1 MGTTALLEVSHM
13 WCDLLSELQ
22 NCEIDLRF
30 RKTAC
35 MVWQLISGAVFMIH
49 FINFDCWIVLP
60 LFMKIVQQSKKVLKL
75 RSKIKI

>member
-22 NCEIDLRF
+22 NFEFHLRF

-35 MVWQLISGAVFMIH
+35 MVWQLISGAVFMMT
-49 FINFDCWIVLP
+49 FIYF
-60 LFMKIVQQSKKVLKL
+60 
-75 RSKIKI
+75 

>member
-13 WCDLLSELQ
+13 YCDLLSELQ

-35 MVWQLISGAVFMIH
+35 MVWQLISGAVFMIIILIVGLSCH
-49 FINFDCWIVLP
+49 FL
-60 LFMKIVQQSKKVLKL
+60 
-75 RSKIKI
+75 